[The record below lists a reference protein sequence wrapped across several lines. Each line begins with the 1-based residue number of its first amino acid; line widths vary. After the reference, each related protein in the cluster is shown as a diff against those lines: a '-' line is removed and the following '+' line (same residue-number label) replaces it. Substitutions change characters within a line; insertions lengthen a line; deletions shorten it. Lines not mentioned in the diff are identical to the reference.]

1 MRPRSPVSSTDTA
14 ASAGAIQRRITFTSF
29 GQLTKVPQ
37 TWSPWTVTST
47 ALRLPH
53 GRSLSA
59 TYRPSGSEPT
69 LPVMAASWK
78 AARSAVWSSVL
89 VPEQR
94 AAGTRQLPPLRGRTS
109 MTSRFPSQ
117 FMRHGSAACSL
128 RRSPEA
134 AGLLR
139 DCIMTAPPFP
149 TRSRAKAR
157 ESGTGPRSC
166 GRAET
171 GTRDNGWRTV
181 GDGGCRDGISAV
193 NGGLSSDAPSM
204 RRSAPQDQTA
214 GFVEIS
220 RSSIRCGN
228 QGEEACSGG
237 GCDRSRQA
245 SKP

>member
-1 MRPRSPVSSTDTA
+1 MRPRNPVSSTDTA
-14 ASAGAIQRRITFTSF
+14 ASAGGIQRRITFTSL
-29 GQLTKVPQ
+29 GQLAKVPQ

-69 LPVMAASWK
+69 LPVMPASLN
-78 AARSAVWSSVL
+78 AARSADWRPVL

-94 AAGTRQLPPLRGRTS
+94 AAGTRQLPPLRGRRS

-117 FMRHGSAACSL
+117 FMRHGSAACSF
-128 RRSPEA
+128 RMSPEA
-134 AGLLR
+134 EGLLT

-193 NGGLSSDAPSM
+193 NGGLSSDAPLM

-220 RSSIRCGN
+220 RSRIRCGN
-228 QGEEACSGG
+228 QGEEAYSGR